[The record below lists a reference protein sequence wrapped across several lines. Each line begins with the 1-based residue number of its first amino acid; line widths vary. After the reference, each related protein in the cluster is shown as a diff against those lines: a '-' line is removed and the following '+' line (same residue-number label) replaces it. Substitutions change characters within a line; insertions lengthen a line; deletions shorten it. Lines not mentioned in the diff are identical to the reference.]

1 MKKQIKKIAA
11 ALLSTSLL
19 FTSVNI
25 PALAEEGNTVSEEAA
40 LEAETKAA
48 ETEAPAP
55 ETEAPVPETE
65 ATIPETEAP
74 APETE
79 APAPETEVQVPETE
93 KLAPETEAPAPE
105 TEAPAEQKKEK
116 VSEASAKEKKEKETE
131 KLVFTAEEGGYT
143 VTVEFPKDADTSELG
158 KLVIEEVDSTE
169 EWAEQLLTQINRKL
183 DTETLEDM
191 KILDIHFES
200 DGEEDEVE
208 KREEEDISVK
218 VEFDSPAFE
227 ESFSEGEL
235 KVYHISDIVK
245 NSLSDETSEEDFD
258 TDTLA
263 ECKAEAESSGSGV
276 SSVTFKTDGFSSFAI
291 GVAVE
296 KEEAETE
303 AQTEAET
310 ELEEQITEEQMAEE
324 QITEVE
330 QLTEY
335 FTEEWNF
342 LEETESE
349 QEEQTEEGTEVEEV
363 ETEVLAEELEIETE
377 PVIAEDAANDVS
389 GPGMKF
395 MISSTEENE
404 ACSLGITVKDEDV
417 ELDASQ
423 IKVVIGAKD
432 PVIQEGSSLKIS
444 SDKKK
449 LTIPMTAGTKEIVVT
464 VTGLPEKTPAETEP
478 TYEINAGGNY
488 IDEETG
494 LLTGKAEFYS
504 SYLKTEE
511 TEGTEK
517 AASKEVM
524 APFVTEYSGSLNL
537 TIKNIYTSAA
547 VSAED
552 KETGEAVGCSFRI
565 YKDDVDIL
573 GKDVPKDGIVKGL
586 PAGKYTYGLVED
598 TVPLTYMIPSKET
611 ASFTV
616 PATNETVTKKFSL
629 TAIKLAI
636 YPVDSETKS
645 AINDALEYSVTD
657 VETGEKRTVLCKDG
671 EAIVPGVIERGHKY
685 KVIQTTRAKYHIKVG
700 TSQTIT
706 ITGKKERHTLTF
718 SNVPTKVS
726 VTVLDGSKTSA
737 NYDKPVAGAKI
748 QIQGD
753 NGALEVVSENG
764 TKTIT
769 GQLEPGTYTITQ
781 TAAATGYIVN
791 KAVSTMTL
799 STTKGSASYTIK
811 NDTVKLA
818 VARKGYDSR
827 TKSAD
832 GKSYQYKNRVA
843 LAGAQ
848 LVLKDASGNVVDKW
862 TSTSEEHLI
871 EGKLAAGT
879 EYTLEE
885 ITAPKGY
892 DKWGSGKITTNT
904 TGAKKLCTAETR
916 VASGKITVTLREKN
930 GASYIKKKGTY
941 YCMLYLDAG
950 KTQKYQSNP
959 IALQMT
965 GNNVDAKAEFNNL
978 PSGTYWVGECDS
990 SGKLISGGSYSISYP
1005 LNEKLNL
1012 NPGASLVAEI
1022 NHTYQNLN
1030 SGSYTNAN
1038 SSEVQNSY
1046 SGQYGEGGSYESAV
1060 AAAAGSGT
1068 TPTGDSTN
1076 IILYVVLLIVALAAL
1091 VGVVIIR
1098 KKRRK

>member
-1 MKKQIKKIAA
+1 M
-11 ALLSTSLL
+11 
-19 FTSVNI
+19 
-25 PALAEEGNTVSEEAA
+25 
-40 LEAETKAA
+40 
-48 ETEAPAP
+48 
-55 ETEAPVPETE
+55 
-65 ATIPETEAP
+65 
-74 APETE
+74 
-79 APAPETEVQVPETE
+79 
-93 KLAPETEAPAPE
+93 
-105 TEAPAEQKKEK
+105 
-116 VSEASAKEKKEKETE
+116 
-131 KLVFTAEEGGYT
+131 
-143 VTVEFPKDADTSELG
+143 
-158 KLVIEEVDSTE
+158 
-169 EWAEQLLTQINRKL
+169 
-183 DTETLEDM
+183 
-191 KILDIHFES
+191 
-200 DGEEDEVE
+200 
-208 KREEEDISVK
+208 
-218 VEFDSPAFE
+218 
-227 ESFSEGEL
+227 
-235 KVYHISDIVK
+235 
-245 NSLSDETSEEDFD
+245 
-258 TDTLA
+258 
-263 ECKAEAESSGSGV
+263 
-276 SSVTFKTDGFSSFAI
+276 
-291 GVAVE
+291 
-296 KEEAETE
+296 
-303 AQTEAET
+303 
-310 ELEEQITEEQMAEE
+310 
-324 QITEVE
+324 
-330 QLTEY
+330 
-335 FTEEWNF
+335 
-342 LEETESE
+342 
-349 QEEQTEEGTEVEEV
+349 
-363 ETEVLAEELEIETE
+363 
-377 PVIAEDAANDVS
+377 
-389 GPGMKF
+389 
-395 MISSTEENE
+395 
-404 ACSLGITVKDEDV
+404 
-417 ELDASQ
+417 
-423 IKVVIGAKD
+423 
-432 PVIQEGSSLKIS
+432 
-444 SDKKK
+444 
-449 LTIPMTAGTKEIVVT
+449 
-464 VTGLPEKTPAETEP
+464 
-478 TYEINAGGNY
+478 
-488 IDEETG
+488 
-494 LLTGKAEFYS
+494 
-504 SYLKTEE
+504 
-511 TEGTEK
+511 
-517 AASKEVM
+517 
-524 APFVTEYSGSLNL
+524 
-537 TIKNIYTSAA
+537 
-547 VSAED
+547 
-552 KETGEAVGCSFRI
+552 
-565 YKDDVDIL
+565 
-573 GKDVPKDGIVKGL
+573 
-586 PAGKYTYGLVED
+586 
-598 TVPLTYMIPSKET
+598 PLTYMIPSKET

-616 PATNETVTKKFSL
+616 SATNETVTKKFSL

-781 TAAATGYIVN
+781 TGAATGYIVN

-930 GASYIKKKGTY
+930 GADYIKKKGTY

-950 KTQKYQSNP
+950 KTQKYQGSP

-1022 NHTYQNLN
+1022 NHTYQNLS

-1076 IILYVVLLIVALAAL
+1076 IILYVILLVVALAAL
-1091 VGVVIIR
+1091 VGVVVIR

>member
-40 LEAETKAA
+40 MEAETKAT
-48 ETEAPAP
+48 ETETQA
-55 ETEAPVPETE
+55 
-65 ATIPETEAP
+65 PETEAP
-74 APETE
+74 APETQ
-79 APAPETEVQVPETE
+79 APETEVQVPETE
-93 KLAPETEAPAPE
+93 KLAPETEAPALE
-105 TEAPAEQKKEK
+105 TEAPVTEKK
-116 VSEASAKEKKEKETE
+116 VEAAQTSEKKEKEKETETE
-131 KLVFTAEEGGYT
+131 KLVFTAEKDGYT

-158 KLVIEEVDSTE
+158 KLTVKEVDDTE
-169 EWAEQLLTQINRKL
+169 EWAEQLLTQVNRKL
-183 DTETLEDM
+183 DTETLEEM

-208 KREEEDISVK
+208 KREESDISVK
-218 VEFDSPAFE
+218 VEFNSPAFAD
-227 ESFSEGEL
+227 SFSDGDL
-235 KVYHISDIVK
+235 KVYHISDTVK
-245 NSLSDETSEEDFD
+245 SSLSGKLSEEDFD
-258 TDTLA
+258 TDTLV

-276 SSVTFKTDGFSSFAI
+276 SSVTFKTDGFSNFAI
-291 GVAVE
+291 GVAAE
-296 KEEAETE
+296 KEEEAETQ
-303 AQTEAET
+303 AVQTEAET
-310 ELEEQITEEQMAEE
+310 ERE
-324 QITEVE
+324 E
-330 QLTEY
+330 QLTEEVEWI
-335 FTEEWNF
+335 TET
-342 LEETESE
+342 LQIPEETEPE
-349 QEEQTEEGTEVEEV
+349 QKEQTGEDTEAEEMD
-363 ETEVLAEELEIETE
+363 TEVLAEELEIETE
-377 PVIAEDAANDVS
+377 PVIADDAANDVS
-389 GPGMKF
+389 DSKMKF
-395 MISSTEENE
+395 MISSTEESE
-404 ACSLGITVKDEDV
+404 ACSLVIKVKDEDV
-417 ELDASQ
+417 KLDAGQ
-423 IKVVIGAKD
+423 ITAVVGTKD
-432 PVIQEGSSLKIS
+432 PVTLTGSSLNIS
-444 SDKKK
+444 SDKKT
-449 LTIPMTAGTKEIVVT
+449 LTIPLTIGTKEVMVT
-464 VTGLPEKTPAETEP
+464 VTGLPEKTSAETEP

-488 IDEETG
+488 IDAETG
-494 LLTGKAEFYS
+494 MLKGKAEFYS

-511 TEGTEK
+511 DAEK
-517 AASKEVM
+517 AAPQEVLT
-524 APFVTEYSGSLNL
+524 PFVTAYSGNLNL
-537 TIKNIYTSAA
+537 TIKNIHTSTA

-552 KETGEAVGCSFRI
+552 KESGETVGCSFRI
-565 YKDDVDIL
+565 YKDDIDIF
-573 GKDVPKDGIVKGL
+573 GKDIPKNGIVKGL
-586 PAGKYTYGLVED
+586 PAGKYTYELVED

-611 ASFTV
+611 ASFTI
-616 PATNETVTKKFSL
+616 PASNETVTKKFSL

-645 AINDALEYSVTD
+645 AITDPLEYSVTD
-657 VETGEKRTVLCKDG
+657 VTTGEKRTVVCKDG
-671 EAIVPGVIERGHKY
+671 EALVPGVIERGHKY
-685 KVIQTTRAKYHIKVG
+685 KVIQSTRAKYHIQVG

-706 ITGKKERHTLTF
+706 ITGKKERHSLTF

-726 VTVLDGSKTSA
+726 VTVLDGSKTSS
-737 NYDKPVAGAKI
+737 NYDKPVAGATI
-748 QIQGD
+748 QIQGGGTTL
-753 NGALEVVSENG
+753 NVTSENG

-781 TAAATGYIVN
+781 TGAATGYIVN
-791 KAVSTMTL
+791 KAVSTMNL

-818 VARKGYDSR
+818 VSRKGYDSR

-843 LAGAQ
+843 LSGAQ

-862 TSTSEEHLI
+862 TSTKEEHLI

-885 ITAPKGY
+885 VTAPKGY

-930 GASYIKKKGTY
+930 GSSYIKKKGTY

-950 KTQKYQSNP
+950 KTQKYQSSP
-959 IALQMT
+959 VALLMT
-965 GNNVDAKAEFNNL
+965 GDNVDAKAVFNNL

-990 SGKLISGGSYSISYP
+990 SGKLISGNGNYSISYP

-1022 NHTYQNLN
+1022 NHTYQNLS
-1030 SGSYTNAN
+1030 SGSYTNAS
-1038 SSEVQNSY
+1038 SSELENSY
-1046 SGQYGEGGSYESAV
+1046 NSQYGEGGSYESAA

>member
-48 ETEAPAP
+48 ETEAPSPETEASVP
-55 ETEAPVPETE
+55 ETEAP
-65 ATIPETEAP
+65 I
-74 APETE
+74 PETE

-93 KLAPETEAPAPE
+93 KLTPETEASAPETEAPAPE
-105 TEAPAEQKKEK
+105 TEAPAT
-116 VSEASAKEKKEKETE
+116 EKKEKTTEASEKKKKEKETETE

-158 KLVIEEVDSTE
+158 KLTVKEVDDTE
-169 EWAEQLLTQINRKL
+169 DWAEQLQTQINSKL

-191 KILDIHFES
+191 TILDIHFES

-208 KREEEDISVK
+208 KREEADISVK

-227 ESFSEGEL
+227 ESYSEGEL
-235 KVYHISDIVK
+235 KVYHISDTVK
-245 NSLSDETSEEDFD
+245 NSLSDETSAEDFD

-263 ECKAEAESSGSGV
+263 ECKAEAESSGRGV

-303 AQTEAET
+303 AENES
-310 ELEEQITEEQMAEE
+310 EEQVTEE

-616 PATNETVTKKFSL
+616 PAANETVTKKFSL

-781 TAAATGYIVN
+781 TVAATGYIVN

-1022 NHTYQNLN
+1022 NHTYQNLD

-1038 SSEVQNSY
+1038 SGEVQNSY
-1046 SGQYGEGGSYESAV
+1046 SGQYGEGGSYESAA